1 MIDEYQENG
10 LVCTSDDFLR
20 CRECRSTELTMNTT
34 SMSHGIV
41 HDKDGVVCEFTCNKC
56 RTELT
61 LALYNHDVGN
71 SQLTA
76 RINWVQK
83 VVPYVPTAIDKLN
96 SYSLT
101 GYSKKLKQH
110 ADKYDLW
117 NVEIGSDADVPFN
130 PKDSN

>member
-1 MIDEYQENG
+1 MIDEYDESG
-10 LVCTSDDFLR
+10 HVGT
-20 CRECRSTELTMNTT
+20 TELTMNTT

-41 HDKDGVVCEFTCNKC
+41 QDVDGVVCEFTCNKC
-56 RTELT
+56 GTELA
-61 LALYNHDVGN
+61 LALYNDDVGN
-71 SQLTA
+71 PQLTT

-83 VVPYVPTAIDKLN
+83 VAPYVPTAIDKLN

-117 NVEIGSDADVPFN
+117 DVEIGSDAHVPFN
-130 PKDSN
+130 AKDYS

>member
-1 MIDEYQENG
+1 MIDEYDESG
-10 LVCTSDDFLR
+10 HVGTSEDFLR
-20 CRECRSTELTMNTT
+20 CQKCRSTELTMNTT

-41 HDKDGVVCEFTCNKC
+41 QDVDGVVCEFTCNKC
-56 RTELT
+56 GTELA
-61 LALYNHDVGN
+61 LALYNDDVGN
-71 SQLTA
+71 PQLTT

-83 VVPYVPTAIDKLN
+83 VAPYVPTAIDKLN

-117 NVEIGSDADVPFN
+117 DVEIGSDAHVPFN
-130 PKDSN
+130 AKDYN

>member
-83 VVPYVPTAIDKLN
+83 VVPYVPTAIDKLKVN
-96 SYSLT
+96 YSRFNFLLKENPDLIHYSEGIQVVAWGKETIT
-101 GYSKKLKQH
+101 G
-110 ADKYDLW
+110 
-117 NVEIGSDADVPFN
+117 
-130 PKDSN
+130 